1 MMGLIRGIKSAAK
14 GMAGGSLHI
23 EACSSDSIDASVNQ
37 AFEVGT
43 RLTTLPTK
51 VGHLALDISHLH
63 AVTDRLRDNDVLH
76 AEVDLSTLGKLSDA
90 LNIRLGSKDARLK
103 APMKIIEL
111 SPENILLNGAIDR
124 LGSCTLEILLREHQV
139 GTHANVKLGVD
150 IEPLDIRMV
159 AATQQ
164 DELNNLLQDSMNE
177 FIGQFKTNIHTQLEN
192 GAPGTT
198 LGV

>member
-1 MMGLIRGIKSAAK
+1 MGLIRGIKSAAK
-14 GMAGGSLHI
+14 GMTGGPLHI
-23 EACSSDSIDASVNQ
+23 EACSSDSIEATVDQ

-51 VGHLALDISHLH
+51 VGHLALDVSHLH
-63 AVTDRLRDNDVLH
+63 AVTDRLRSNDLLH

-90 LNIRLGSKDARLK
+90 LNIRLGTKDAMLR

-111 SPENILLNGAIDR
+111 SHENILLDGVIDR
-124 LGSCTLEILLREHQV
+124 LGSCTLEILLREHQL

-150 IEPLDIRMV
+150 IEPLDIRVV

-177 FIGQFKTNIHTQLEN
+177 FIGQFKANIHNQLDN
-192 GAPGTT
+192 GTSGTA
-198 LGV
+198 LGA